1 MRLKEANNILF
12 TTYLYY
18 SLCISLKLITFVIG
32 FNVRIKY
39 LDNTFIIG

>member
-1 MRLKEANNILF
+1 MVF

-18 SLCISLKLITFVIG
+18 SLCISLKLITFVIR
-32 FNVRIKY
+32 FKVRIKY